1 MDHAP
6 LHHSEVQRD
15 VDDMEI
21 CFLCRLEVYYKLGGL
36 GQADSNIKR
45 ILEIKKIK
53 KIKNANLSAK
63 YSNGVENEMVPP
75 TPTPPPN
82 KD

>member
-36 GQADSNIKR
+36 GQADSNIKC
-45 ILEIKKIK
+45 ILEIKKQNTCQSVSK
-53 KIKNANLSAK
+53 VLQWRGK
-63 YSNGVENEMVPP
+63 
-75 TPTPPPN
+75 
-82 KD
+82 